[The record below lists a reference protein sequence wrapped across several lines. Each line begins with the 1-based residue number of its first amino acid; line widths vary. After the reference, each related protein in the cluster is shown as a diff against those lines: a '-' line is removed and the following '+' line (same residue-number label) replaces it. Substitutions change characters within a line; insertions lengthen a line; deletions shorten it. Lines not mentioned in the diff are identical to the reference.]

1 MKKLFFLLSLL
12 FFWQISPL
20 VIAKTERTI
29 DCKVVGISDGDT
41 LTCLQNRTELKVRLL
56 YIDAPESSQPFG
68 NKAKQALSNL
78 AFKKQVTLQST
89 GYDKYGRV
97 LAVVYDRNVNINL
110 KLVEQGIAWAYRQT
124 QLIYEQ
130 TQEQARSRRIGL
142 WNDTRPIEPTEWRK
156 TKGIGYQRSND
167 SNVVQTYKPE
177 YFGVMSG
184 VDCSQKLTCKDFRHY
199 TEAERYFR
207 QCNAKRLDGDGD
219 NIPCNSLY
227 NKMRKHQ

>member
-29 DCKVVGISDGDT
+29 GCKVVGISDGDT

-97 LAVVYDRNVNINL
+97 LAVVYDHNTNVNL
-110 KLVEQGIAWAYRQT
+110 KLVEQGMAWAYRQT
-124 QLIYEQ
+124 QSIYEQ
-130 TQEQARSRRIGL
+130 LKSKRKIVELDYGTMLAQLNRLNGGKLKALVIRAQMIAML
-142 WNDTRPIEPTEWRK
+142 CKPT
-156 TKGIGYQRSND
+156 N
-167 SNVVQTYKPE
+167 
-177 YFGVMSG
+177 
-184 VDCSQKLTCKDFRHY
+184 L
-199 TEAERYFR
+199 
-207 QCNAKRLDGDGD
+207 
-219 NIPCNSLY
+219 NI
-227 NKMRKHQ
+227 RA

>member
-1 MKKLFFLLSLL
+1 MKKFFFLLSLF

-41 LTCLQNRTELKVRLL
+41 LTCLQNGTELKVRLL

-78 AFKKQVTLQST
+78 AFKKQVMLQST

-97 LAVVYDRNVNINL
+97 LAVVYDRKVNINL
-110 KLVEQGIAWAYRQT
+110 KLVEQGMAWAYRQT
-124 QLIYEQ
+124 QPIYEQ
-130 TQEQARSRRIGL
+130 AQEQARSRRIGL
-142 WNDTRPIEPTEWRK
+142 WNDARPIEPIEWRK
-156 TKGIGYQRSND
+156 AKSIGYQRTNEG
-167 SNVVQTYKPE
+167 NFVQIRTSE
-177 YFGVMSG
+177 YSGVMSD
-184 VDCSQKLTCKDFRHY
+184 VDCSQKLTCKDFTNY
-199 TEAERYFR
+199 SDAERYYR
-207 QCNAKRLDGDGD
+207 QCNAKRMDGDGD

-227 NKMRKHQ
+227 NKMRKH

>member
-78 AFKKQVTLQST
+78 AFKKQVMLQST

-97 LAVVYDRNVNINL
+97 LAVVYDRKVNINL
-110 KLVEQGIAWAYRQT
+110 KLVEQGMAWAYRQT
-124 QLIYEQ
+124 QPIYEQ
-130 TQEQARSRRIGL
+130 AQEQARSRRIGL
-142 WNDTRPIEPTEWRK
+142 WNDARPIEPIEWRK
-156 TKGIGYQRSND
+156 AKSIGYQRTNEG
-167 SNVVQTYKPE
+167 NFVQIRTSE
-177 YFGVMSG
+177 YSGVMSD
-184 VDCSQKLTCKDFRHY
+184 VDCSQKLTCKDFTNY
-199 TEAERYFR
+199 SDAERYYR
-207 QCNAKRLDGDGD
+207 QCNAKRMDGDGD

-227 NKMRKHQ
+227 NKMRKHR

>member
-1 MKKLFFLLSLL
+1 MKKPFFSLSLL

-97 LAVVYDRNVNINL
+97 LAVVHDRNVNINF
-110 KLVEQGIAWAYRQT
+110 KLVEQGMAWAYRQT
-124 QLIYEQ
+124 QPIYEQ
-130 TQEQARSRRIGL
+130 AQKQARSRKIGL
-142 WNDTRPIEPTEWRK
+142 WNDLRPIEPTEWRK
-156 TKGIGYQRSND
+156 AKSIGYQRTNEG
-167 SNVVQTYKPE
+167 NFVQTRTSE
-177 YFGVMSG
+177 YSGVMSG
-184 VDCSQKLTCKDFRHY
+184 VDCSQKLTCKDFKNY
-199 TEAERYFR
+199 PEAERYFH
-207 QCNAKRLDGDGD
+207 QCHAKKLDGDGD

-227 NKMRKHQ
+227 NKMRKHR

>member
-1 MKKLFFLLSLL
+1 M
-12 FFWQISPL
+12 
-20 VIAKTERTI
+20 
-29 DCKVVGISDGDT
+29 VGISDGDT
-41 LTCLQNRTELKVRLL
+41 LTCLKERTQIKVRLL
-56 YIDAPESSQPFG
+56 HIDAPESSQPFG

-78 AFKKQVTLQST
+78 AFKKQVTLQSI

>member
-68 NKAKQALSNL
+68 NKAKQALSSL
-78 AFKKQVTLQST
+78 AFKKQVMLQST

-97 LAVVYDRNVNINL
+97 LAVVYDRKVNINL
-110 KLVEQGIAWAYRQT
+110 KLVEQGMAWAYRQT
-124 QLIYEQ
+124 QPIYEQ
-130 TQEQARSRRIGL
+130 AQEQARSRKIGL
-142 WNDTRPIEPTEWRK
+142 WNDLRPVEPTEWRK
-156 TKGIGYQRSND
+156 LKGIGYQHSNNGGMVQIRSAEF
-167 SNVVQTYKPE
+167 S
-177 YFGVMSG
+177 GSIGG
-184 VDCSQKLTCKDFRHY
+184 VDCSQRLTCKDFTNY
-199 TEAERYFR
+199 SDAERYYR
-207 QCNAKRLDGDGD
+207 QCNAKRMDGDGD

-227 NKMRKHQ
+227 NKMRKHR

>member
-29 DCKVVGISDGDT
+29 NCKVVGISDGDT

-78 AFKKQVTLQST
+78 ALKKQVTLQST

-97 LAVVYDRNVNINL
+97 LAVVYDHNTNVNL
-110 KLVEQGIAWAYRQT
+110 KLVEQGMAWAYRQT
-124 QLIYEQ
+124 QSIYEQ

-142 WNDTRPIEPTEWRK
+142 WNDARPIEPTEWRK
-156 TKGIGYQRSND
+156 IKGIGYPSSND
-167 SNVVQTYKPE
+167 SNVVQTHKPK
-177 YFGVMSG
+177 YSSVMSSM
-184 VDCSQKLTCKDFRHY
+184 DCSQKLTCKDFKNY
-199 TEAERYFR
+199 SEAARYFH
-207 QCNAKRLDGDGD
+207 QCHAKKLDGDGD

-227 NKMRKHQ
+227 DKMRKHR

>member
-97 LAVVYDRNVNINL
+97 LAVVYDHNTNVNL
-110 KLVEQGIAWAYRQT
+110 KLVEQGMAWAYRQT
-124 QLIYEQ
+124 QPIYEQ
-130 TQEQARSRRIGL
+130 TQEQARSRKIGL
-142 WNDTRPIEPTEWRK
+142 WNDLRPVEPTEWRK
-156 TKGIGYQRSND
+156 LKGIRYQHSNNGGMVQIRSAEL
-167 SNVVQTYKPE
+167 S
-177 YFGVMSG
+177 GSIGG
-184 VDCSQKLTCKDFRHY
+184 VDCSQRLTCKDFTNY
-199 TEAERYFR
+199 SDAERYYR
-207 QCNAKRLDGDGD
+207 QCNAKRMDGDGD

>member
-1 MKKLFFLLSLL
+1 MKKLSFLLSLF

-20 VIAKTERTI
+20 ALAKIERTI

-41 LTCLQNRTELKVRLL
+41 LTCLKERTQIKVRLL
-56 YIDAPESSQPFG
+56 HIDAPESSQPFG

-110 KLVEQGIAWAYRQT
+110 KLVEQGMAWAYRQT
-124 QLIYEQ
+124 QPIYEQ

-142 WNDTRPIEPTEWRK
+142 WNDARPIEPTEWRK

-167 SNVVQTYKPE
+167 SNVVQTHKPE

-207 QCNAKRLDGDGD
+207 QCNVKRLDGDGD

>member
-1 MKKLFFLLSLL
+1 MK
-12 FFWQISPL
+12 
-20 VIAKTERTI
+20 ERTQI
-29 DCKVVGISDGDT
+29 
-41 LTCLQNRTELKVRLL
+41 KVRLL
-56 YIDAPESSQPFG
+56 HIDAPESSQPFG

-78 AFKKQVTLQST
+78 AFKKQVTLQSI

>member
-1 MKKLFFLLSLL
+1 MKKLSFLFSLF

-20 VIAKTERTI
+20 AMAKTERTI

-41 LTCLQNRTELKVRLL
+41 LTCLQDRMQLKVRLL
-56 YIDAPESSQPFG
+56 YIDAPETSQPFG

-78 AFKKQVTLQST
+78 AFKKQVTLQNT

-110 KLVEQGIAWAYRQT
+110 KLVEQGMVWAYRQT
-124 QLIYEQ
+124 QPIYEQ
-130 TQEQARSRRIGL
+130 AQEQARVRRIGL
-142 WNDTRPIEPTEWRK
+142 WNDARPIEPTEWRK
-156 TKGIGYQRSND
+156 AKGISYQHSND
-167 SNVVQTYKPE
+167 GNFVQTRKPE
-177 YFGVMSG
+177 YSGVMSG

-199 TEAERYFR
+199 AEAERYFR

-227 NKMRKHQ
+227 NKMRKHR